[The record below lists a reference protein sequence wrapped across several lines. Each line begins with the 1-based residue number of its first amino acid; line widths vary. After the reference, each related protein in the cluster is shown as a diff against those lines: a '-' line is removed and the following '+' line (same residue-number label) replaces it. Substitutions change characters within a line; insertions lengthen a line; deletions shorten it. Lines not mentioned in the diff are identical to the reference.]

1 MRRRVTVVGRGAP
14 ALVGILV
21 AVGVAAGPGAGIG
34 ADAGAGDSTDA
45 DRRSELEEAIG
56 EAGVAERETIAELT
70 GTRARRA
77 EAEAELERLDAELAA
92 AEAALAVAADDS
104 DTAAGRFYELYY
116 ELEERRDDVRRA
128 REVARSRVVD
138 LYVQGEPVAGLDSV
152 AVFLEGDFSTA
163 AAQSQYLEHVAR
175 VRQGSL
181 RAVEQAADRLGELA
195 DRAERRRAL
204 ADAAVER
211 ARVEQ
216 HRVAD
221 LREEQA
227 DRRGDLARAEADE
240 QRVLERI
247 QAQKGEYENEL
258 ARLVAE
264 SGSIAQMLSARQASQ
279 TRSTL
284 VVTRPVPGPI
294 VSGFGPRL
302 HPILGVRR
310 LHQGV
315 DMAAA
320 HGRPI
325 VAAAD
330 GVVVWAGE
338 RGGYGNCTIIDHGN
352 QYATLYAHQSRFAV
366 SVGQTVRAGETIGS
380 VGNTGLSAGPHL
392 HFEVR
397 LLGIPTNPAP
407 FLAA

>member
-1 MRRRVTVVGRGAP
+1 MRRRVTAGGRVAP

-21 AVGVAAGPGAGIG
+21 VVGVAGSGAGVGIAADTG
-34 ADAGAGDSTDA
+34 ADA

-77 EAEAELERLDAELAA
+77 EAEGELARLDAELGA
-92 AEAALAVAADDS
+92 AEAALTVAADDS
-104 DTAAGRFYELYY
+104 DTAAGRYYDLYY
-116 ELEERRDDVRRA
+116 QLEARRDEVRHA
-128 REVARSRVVD
+128 REVARSRIVD
-138 LYVQGEPVAGLDSV
+138 LYVQGEPIAGLDTV
-152 AVFLEGDFSTA
+152 AVFIEDDFSTA
-163 AAQSQYLEHVAR
+163 AAESQYLEQVAR

-181 RAVEQAADRLGELA
+181 HAVEQAADRLGDLA
-195 DRAERRRAL
+195 DRAERRREV

-216 HRVAD
+216 ERVAA

-258 ARLVAE
+258 SRLVAE

-310 LHQGV
+310 LHQGI

-352 QYATLYAHQSRFAV
+352 QYATLYAHQSRFGV
-366 SVGQTVRAGETIGS
+366 SVGETVRAGETIGY

-397 LLGIPTNPAP
+397 LLGIPVNPAA
-407 FLAA
+407 FLAP